1 MATSLQPPQSFPKLI
16 STDEILPLT
25 KQQIQTLRS
34 IRDEM
39 VRTVNV
45 SETTFE
51 TVLRPLAN
59 AQHATQHTVG
69 VIEMLLY
76 ASPDAE
82 AREAAGEA
90 LSLWNK
96 YSTEFNGCHGLYLL
110 LQAVKDRGEILD
122 EESTR
127 CLDYLLAG
135 FVRCGHGR
143 LDAHQIAE
151 YIQRTNN
158 IDDLC
163 DKFTQNVRDASGG
176 IWFSNAELDGVPEPD
191 LIAFRTAAAEGSP
204 DDDASTSKECF
215 VTLSQHNALTVL
227 QYAKSSVVRK
237 RMYIANRTK
246 LPEHLALFK
255 EILVLR
261 DTNARQLGYT
271 SHAAYRL
278 EKTLAK
284 TTDWVYD
291 FMDRLEDDLLPRG
304 KRELE
309 QLVALELKH
318 SPEQEPT
325 TNTIDAW
332 DFQFWQRKAL
342 EGISIDQDKIAEY
355 FPLKQVI
362 PNMLKLFSDC
372 LVMRFNKTSA
382 QVWHPD
388 VEAWEVWDDRPG
400 KNQEFIGYLYMDL
413 AFRHGKHRG
422 CQDVNMQ
429 SVSGNY
435 ELTRERTHSNCIP
448 QSYIDSSNTRV
459 YPSTLLMCNFPPRT
473 PDGDDSCMLLKH
485 KQIISL
491 FHELGH
497 GIHDLLSRTQ
507 YSVFHGWHSPPD
519 YAEALSIMLENWC
532 WLPGELKQLSC
543 HYTSLSTELAEG
555 WKAQNPGKDLPP
567 KTIPDDL
574 VSPLTENR
582 YASRSLYLLDQ
593 L

>member
-1 MATSLQPPQSFPKLI
+1 MLI

-25 KQQIQTLRS
+25 KQQILTLRS
-34 IRDEM
+34 IRDGI
-39 VRTVNV
+39 VKTVNT
-45 SETTFE
+45 SEATFK
-51 TVLRPLAN
+51 TVLRPLVN

-90 LSLWNK
+90 LGLWNK
-96 YSTEFNGCHGLYLL
+96 YSTEFNGFHGLYLL

-122 EESTR
+122 EESMR
-127 CLDYLLAG
+127 YLDYLLAG

-143 LDAHQIAE
+143 LDPRQIAE
-151 YIQRTNN
+151 YIQRTND

-163 DKFTQNVRDASGG
+163 DKFTQNVRNASGG
-176 IWFSNAELDGVPEPD
+176 IWFSSAELDGVPEPD
-191 LIAFRTAAAEGSP
+191 LLAFTTAAADRSQLGITP
-204 DDDASTSKECF
+204 DTKECF
-215 VTLSQHNALTVL
+215 VTLSQHNVLTVL
-227 QYAKSSVVRK
+227 QHAIFSAVRK

-261 DTNARQLGYT
+261 DTNARQLGYK

-278 EKTLAK
+278 ERTLAK
-284 TTDWVYD
+284 TTDWVHD

-309 QLVALELKH
+309 QLVALKLKH
-318 SPEQEPT
+318 SPEHVPT
-325 TNTIDAW
+325 TNTIEVW

-362 PNMLKLFSDC
+362 PNMLKLFSEC
-372 LVMRFNKTSA
+372 LVMRFKKTSV

-400 KNQEFIGYLYMDL
+400 NNQEFIGYLYMDL

-429 SVSGNY
+429 SVSKEL
-435 ELTRERTHSNCIP
+435 ELTKGNHADYIP
-448 QSYIDSSNTRV
+448 QSYIDSSNKRV
-459 YPSTLLMCNFPPRT
+459 YPSTLLMCNFPSLSPH
-473 PDGDDSCMLLKH
+473 GDHSCMLLKH

-497 GIHDLLSRTQ
+497 GIHDLLSRTR

-543 HYTSLSTELAEG
+543 HYTALSTELAEE
-555 WKAQNPGKDLPP
+555 WKAQNPGEELPP

-574 VSPLTENR
+574 VGPLTENR
-582 YASRSLYLLDQ
+582 YAFRSLYLLDQ

>member
-1 MATSLQPPQSFPKLI
+1 MATDLQPPQSCPKLI

-25 KQQIQTLRS
+25 EQQIQTLRS
-34 IRDEM
+34 IRDEI
-39 VRTVNV
+39 VRTIDT
-45 SETTFE
+45 SDATFE

-76 ASPDAE
+76 ASPEAG

-96 YSTEFNGCHGLYLL
+96 YSTEFNGCHGLFLL
-110 LQAVKDRGEILD
+110 LRAVKDRGEILD
-122 EESTR
+122 EESMR
-127 CLDYLLAG
+127 YLDYLLAG

-143 LDAHQIAE
+143 LDPQQIAE
-151 YIQRTNN
+151 YIQRTNH

-191 LIAFRTAAAEGSP
+191 LIAFRTAAANSSQLGIMP
-204 DDDASTSKECF
+204 DSKECF
-215 VTLSQHNALTVL
+215 VMLSQHNVITVL
-227 QYAKSSVVRK
+227 QHAKSSAVRK

-255 EILVLR
+255 KILVLR
-261 DTNARQLGYT
+261 DTNARQLGYA
-271 SHAAYRL
+271 SHTAYRL
-278 EKTLAK
+278 ERTLAK

-291 FMDRLEDDLLPRG
+291 FMDRLEEGLLPRG

-309 QLVALELKH
+309 QLVALKLKH
-318 SPEQEPT
+318 SPEDEST
-325 TNTIDAW
+325 TTTIDVW

-342 EGISIDQDKIAEY
+342 EGVSIDQDKIAEY

-362 PNMLKLFSDC
+362 PNMLKLFSEC
-372 LVMRFNKTSA
+372 LVMRFKKTSA
-382 QVWHPD
+382 QAWHPD
-388 VEAWEVWDDRPG
+388 VQAWEVWDDRPG
-400 KNQEFIGYLYMDL
+400 RNQEFIGYLYMDL
-413 AFRHGKHRG
+413 VFRHGKHRG

-429 SVSGNY
+429 SVSGKHA
-435 ELTRERTHSNCIP
+435 LTRERSHSNCSP
-448 QSYIDSSNTRV
+448 QSYIDSLNKRV
-459 YPSTLLMCNFPPRT
+459 YPSTLLMCNFPPLS

-543 HYTSLSTELAEG
+543 HYTSLSPQLAEK
-555 WKAQNPGKDLPP
+555 WKTQNPGKELPR

-574 VSPLTENR
+574 VGPLTENR
-582 YASRSLYLLDQ
+582 YAFRSLYLLDQ

>member
-1 MATSLQPPQSFPKLI
+1 MATDLQPPQSCPKLI

-25 KQQIQTLRS
+25 EQQIHASRRV
-34 IRDEM
+34 RDEI
-39 VRTVNV
+39 VRTISA
-45 SETTFE
+45 SEATFE

-96 YSTEFNGCHGLYLL
+96 YSTEFTGCHGLYLL

-122 EESTR
+122 DESMR
-127 CLDYLLAG
+127 YLDYLLAG

-143 LDAHQIAE
+143 LNPQQIAE
-151 YIQRTNN
+151 YNQRTNE

-163 DKFTQNVRDASGG
+163 DKFTQTVRNASSG
-176 IWFSNAELDGVPEPD
+176 IWFTNAELDGVPEPD
-191 LIAFRTAAAEGSP
+191 LVAFRAVAADRSQLGITP
-204 DDDASTSKECF
+204 NSKECF
-215 VTLSQHNALTVL
+215 VTLSQHNVLTVL
-227 QYAKSSVVRK
+227 QHAKSSAVRK
-237 RMYIANRTK
+237 RVHIANRTK
-246 LPEHLALFK
+246 LPEHLTLFK

-261 DTNARQLGYT
+261 DSNARQLGYT

-291 FMDRLEDDLLPRG
+291 FMDRLEEDLLPRG
-304 KRELE
+304 KREIE
-309 QLVALELKH
+309 QLVALKLKL
-318 SPEQEPT
+318 SPEYEST
-325 TNTIDAW
+325 TNTIDVW

-362 PNMLKLFSDC
+362 PDMLKLFSEC
-372 LVMRFNKTSA
+372 LVMRFKKTSV

-429 SVSGNY
+429 SVSGKHN
-435 ELTRERTHSNCIP
+435 LTRGYHADYIP
-448 QSYIDSSNTRV
+448 QSYIDSSNKRV
-459 YPSTLLMCNFPPRT
+459 CPSTLLMCNFPPLS

-543 HYTSLSTELAEG
+543 HYTALSPQLAER
-555 WKAQNPGKDLPP
+555 WKAQNPGKELPT
-567 KTIPDDL
+567 KTIPDEL
-574 VSPLTENR
+574 VGPLTENR
-582 YASRSLYLLDQ
+582 YAFRSLYLLDQ